1 MSTRSRRVLAVVAVL
16 AFAAAAGPAPAAVV
30 RPPTGFPSLPQSV
43 ASPHFVVHYTTAG
56 DHATSPDAAA
66 TLSANAETAY
76 RLIVETWGYPPPKDD
91 GDGRTDLYIA
101 NLGTG
106 AGAAREEPSLE
117 QSTSWILVST
127 ANLTSPY
134 PIAHEFF
141 HAVQMGIYAHEESW
155 LDESTAEWAGQN
167 VVSAL
172 GMNAPP
178 NWYDAP
184 WVSLNCGWP
193 GPCDDQD
200 IGGYRGSIFME
211 YLDER
216 HGMTLVRDVYR
227 RAAELGAGNG
237 QAHSMQALS
246 DALAAR
252 GSSVSGEFVGYAL
265 AASSGQINRL
275 GVTNA
280 RPRVVHSLVTGTA
293 TGPLGP
299 VPLTVDHLAF
309 TNLLI
314 MGQSRGT
321 YVGACADE
329 RLSVEVALP
338 PGIPTQPA
346 FVSGTT
352 VTPLAV
358 GEGVARGVLPWSD
371 CSSSTT
377 TLVVPN
383 GSTTADD
390 QPFPVTLDVRLVNP
404 VGASVTPPA
413 TPATKLSVKA
423 RAGAHG
429 KLTLKIRTAVGGK
442 LTIKATTRRNRNTR
456 TYATA
461 KKTVKRAGTVTVVL
475 KPTTTAARLLR
486 RARKQKV
493 TAAITF
499 RPVTGRQRTVRVT
512 ATVKR

>member
-1 MSTRSRRVLAVVAVL
+1 MWARVLLALVATL
-16 AFAAAAGPAPAAVV
+16 AAGAPTADAAVV
-30 RPPTGFPSLPQSV
+30 RPPTGFPSLPQTV
-43 ASPHFVVHYTTAG
+43 PSPHFVVHYTTAG
-56 DHATSPDAAA
+56 DHATSPEAAA

-167 VVSAL
+167 VISAL

-193 GPCDDQD
+193 GPCDDHD

-216 HGMTLVRDVYR
+216 HGMTLVHEVYT
-227 RAAELGAGNG
+227 RAAQLGAGNG
-237 QAHSMQALS
+237 QAHSMPALS

-252 GSSVSGEFVGYAL
+252 GSSVSDEFLGYAL

-275 GVTNA
+275 GVTSA
-280 RPRVVHSLVTGTA
+280 RPRVVNSLVTGTI

-299 VPLTVDHLAF
+299 VPLVVDHLAF

-329 RLSVEVALP
+329 RLSVEIALP

-352 VTPLAV
+352 ITPLTIT
-358 GEGVARGVLPWSD
+358 GGVARGVLPWSD

-390 QPFPVTLDVRLVNP
+390 QPFPVMLDVRLVNP
-404 VGASVTPPA
+404 VGESATPPT
-413 TPATKLSVKA
+413 TPVTTLSVKA

-429 KLTLKIRTAVGGK
+429 KVTLRIRTAVAGK
-442 LTIKATTRRNRNTR
+442 LTIKATTRRNKKTR

-461 KKTVKRAGTVTVVL
+461 KRTVKRAGTVTVVL
-475 KPTTTAARLLR
+475 RPTTTAARLLR
-486 RARKQKV
+486 TARKQKL
-493 TAAITF
+493 TIAITF
-499 RPVTGRQRTVRVT
+499 RPKTGRLRTVRVT
-512 ATVKR
+512 TTVKR